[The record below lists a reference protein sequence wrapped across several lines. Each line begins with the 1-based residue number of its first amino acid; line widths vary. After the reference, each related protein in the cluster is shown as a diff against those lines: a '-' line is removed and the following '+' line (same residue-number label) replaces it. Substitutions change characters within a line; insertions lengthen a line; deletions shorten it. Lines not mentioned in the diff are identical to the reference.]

1 MSEKEKLIKQN
12 KELTIEYYTPV
23 IPDKVLYN
31 TNIALDDLR
40 DYNMISSDMGQNATW
55 RKEFLLGQRNI
66 DTEWDAYISFM
77 ERPASTVISRSGRT
91 AITPIW
97 PG

>member
-1 MSEKEKLIKQN
+1 M
-12 KELTIEYYTPV
+12 
-23 IPDKVLYN
+23 LYN

-77 ERPASTVISRSGRT
+77 ERAGVDRYIE
-91 AITPIW
+91 IW
-97 PG
+97 QNSYNAYLAWMNS